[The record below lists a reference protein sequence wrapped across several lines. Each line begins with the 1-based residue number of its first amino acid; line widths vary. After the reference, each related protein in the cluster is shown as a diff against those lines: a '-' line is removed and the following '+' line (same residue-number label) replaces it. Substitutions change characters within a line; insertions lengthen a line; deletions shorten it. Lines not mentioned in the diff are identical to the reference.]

1 YQLIATVVDP
11 KGSEFPL
18 DDKYDVNSGADHLLM
33 EARLCNFMWK
43 AFKRS
48 KILHKLQF
56 GCDMHGR
63 QKENAVLGL
72 HFRKDELAYFG
83 VPANN
88 SVLGE
93 EIVRV
98 TSPIP
103 QMFGLKEVSFPHRI
117 LMNSRPCAVR
127 LSSSI
132 NLTASRHEKKQ
143 CLLDTVHKGGRNASE
158 IKYEISVVKQETAP
172 EPHNLHPALF
182 KESGQP
188 TVAHP
193 VSILATRFGTPIA
206 TPLFKKGTQTAY
218 ENYCGICLPAL
229 ASKVLYGS
237 ILRKFTQQSRRPIRE
252 YRAEFSPA
260 TRRTNHI
267 FTLREI
273 IESRH

>member
-1 YQLIATVVDP
+1 MEKSEESVLIATVVDP

-103 QMFGLKEVSFPHRI
+103 QMFGLKEVSFPPSNELYLKLRGYTRNFERKHMFDKDLTYRQASPLNENTNTRIEMCERQLGKHR
-117 LMNSRPCAVR
+117 LKMEAFF
-127 LSSSI
+127 
-132 NLTASRHEKKQ
+132 TKQ
-143 CLLDTVHKGGRNASE
+143 D
-158 IKYEISVVKQETAP
+158 
-172 EPHNLHPALF
+172 
-182 KESGQP
+182 
-188 TVAHP
+188 
-193 VSILATRFGTPIA
+193 
-206 TPLFKKGTQTAY
+206 
-218 ENYCGICLPAL
+218 
-229 ASKVLYGS
+229 
-237 ILRKFTQQSRRPIRE
+237 
-252 YRAEFSPA
+252 
-260 TRRTNHI
+260 
-267 FTLREI
+267 EI
-273 IESRH
+273 IIFVFRNYKLSACSSAFIASTLLLVDALEKR